1 MPESRRQRAGRLPMF
16 SRRVV
21 VALAAVLVLA
31 ACGKRPTRAL
41 AATASQPEAGA
52 AVRHVPH
59 LIRLTGTVQAV
70 HSFVIQVPSIRGQ
83 GGGNLTLTKLV
94 PGGATV
100 HQGDILAEFDPTS
113 QLQAERDAEAKF
125 DDLKHQIEQK
135 IAEQR
140 SNREGRASALQQ
152 AEGDLEKAKLE
163 IKKGPILSSIDDQK
177 NVAKLADAQQHAA
190 SLQRSNRFHDV
201 AEAAELRVLELQ
213 RDRQQVALERARGNM
228 EQLTVRAPL
237 GGMVALENVWK
248 NNSMGHAQEG
258 DQLWPG
264 SPLLRIFDPSQ
275 MEVRLTV
282 SEPDGAVVK
291 PGMEGTVRLDAYPD
305 LTFRAVFDSA
315 DPVASSALDSP
326 LKTFD
331 ARFRFAGR
339 DAHLLP
345 DLSAAVDVEAPRE
358 TH

>member
-1 MPESRRQRAGRLPMF
+1 MPESRRQRASRLPMP
-16 SRRVV
+16 SRCVTV
-21 VALAAVLVLA
+21 LLSAALVLA

-41 AATASQPEAGA
+41 AATESHPAASV
-52 AVRHVPH
+52 AVRNVPH

-70 HSFVIQVPSIRGQ
+70 HSFVVQTPSIRGQ
-83 GGGNLTLTKLV
+83 GGNLTLTKLV

-100 HQGDILAEFDPTS
+100 RQGDILAEFDPTS
-113 QLQAERDAEAKF
+113 QLQAERDTEAKF

-140 SNREGRASALQQ
+140 SNAEGRASQLQQ
-152 AEGDLEKAKLE
+152 AEGDLEKARLE
-163 IKKGPILSSIDDQK
+163 IKKGPILSAIDDQK
-177 NVAKLADAQQHAA
+177 NAAKLEDAQQHAA
-190 SLQRSNRFHDV
+190 SLRRSNHFHDI

-228 EQLTVRAPL
+228 EKLTVRAPL
-237 GGMVALENVWK
+237 GGMVALENMWK
-248 NNSMGHAQEG
+248 NGSMGHAREG

-282 SEPDGAVVK
+282 SEPDNAVLK
-291 PGMEGTVRLDAYPD
+291 PGMEGAVHVDAYPD
-305 LTFRAVFDSA
+305 QSFRAVFDSA
-315 DPVASSALDSP
+315 APVASSALDSP
-326 LKTFD
+326 VKTFD
-331 ARFRFAGR
+331 ARFRFESH

-345 DLSAAVDVEAPRE
+345 DLSAAVDVEAPGGAR
-358 TH
+358 